1 MKSALRPVA
10 WLMVGRALGQ
20 AVAFVIPV
28 VLVRTFDPA
37 LFGSYKRLF
46 LLYGTLYG
54 IAQLG
59 LAESL
64 YFFVPRDPVNAG
76 KLAANAML
84 GLAAAGL
91 VCIALLTGART
102 AVATGLGDAGLAS
115 LVPWVGLFLA
125 PMLVSSVLEIAMV
138 SRKSHAQA
146 ALAYMGSDLLRAG
159 FLVLPALLFFSLRAL
174 LAGAIAFA
182 LARLA
187 ATLWWL
193 GKQLGELRFD
203 RALLRVQLGYALP
216 FALAVTVDMVQANF
230 HQYVVSSRSDAA
242 AFAVYSVALLQVPL
256 VDQTATTT
264 SSVAMVQMGEAMH
277 HGRPEAVPAIWH
289 DIVYKLAALFFP
301 LVALLVVAAREM
313 LALLFTDRY
322 AASVPLFQIASLG
335 ILLFAL
341 QTDSVLRVL
350 AQTRFFLA
358 LNLLR
363 LAVVAALIFPLIAR
377 FQLMG
382 AVAATLL
389 AALVARAL
397 ALLRIAQLLHL
408 RPGALLPWRRL
419 SMAAGASAIAGLC
432 AEGARAAV
440 RWPALPRL
448 IFTSAVFV
456 LVYAA
461 LARALGM
468 LPPLGPSGWLNWIR
482 GSPDGARALAKET
495 PCAASPES

>member
-1 MKSALRPVA
+1 MTSSLRPVV

-20 AVAFVIPV
+20 AVAFIIPV

-64 YFFVPRDPVNAG
+64 YFFVPRHPATAG
-76 KLAANAML
+76 KLAANAMF
-84 GLAAAGL
+84 GLADAGL
-91 VCIALLTGART
+91 VCIAVLFGAQT
-102 AVATGLGDAGLAS
+102 QVARGLGDPGLAD

-125 PMLVSSVLEIAMV
+125 PMLISSVLEIAMV
-138 SRKSHAQA
+138 SRKANAQA

-159 FLVLPALLFFSLRAL
+159 FLVLPALLFFSLKAL

-182 LARLA
+182 LVRLA
-187 ATLWWL
+187 ATLLWL
-193 GKQLGELRFD
+193 GKRLGELRFD
-203 RALLRVQLGYALP
+203 RALLKIQLGYALP

-230 HQYVVSSRSDAA
+230 HQYVVSSRTDAA
-242 AFAVYSVALLQVPL
+242 SFAVYSVALLQVPL

-264 SSVAMVQMGEAMH
+264 SSVAMVQMGEALQR
-277 HGRPEAVPAIWH
+277 GRPEEVRGIWH
-289 DIVYKLAALFFP
+289 DIVYKLGALFCP
-301 LVALLVVAAREM
+301 LVALLLVCAPEM
-313 LALLFTDRY
+313 LSVLFTDRY
-322 AASVPLFQIASLG
+322 AASVPLFQLASLG

-341 QTDSVLRVL
+341 QTDTVLRVL
-350 AQTRFFLA
+350 AATRFFLA

-363 LAVVAALIFPLIAR
+363 LGVVAALIFPFITR
-377 FQLMG
+377 FHLMG
-382 AVAATLL
+382 AVAATLV
-389 AALVARAL
+389 AALVARGVAL
-397 ALLRIAQLLHL
+397 VRIAQLLKL
-408 RPGALLPWRRL
+408 GLAGLLPWRRL
-419 SMAAGASAIAGLC
+419 SLAAGASALAGLC
-432 AEGARAAV
+432 AVAARASV
-440 RWPALPRL
+440 SWPSLPRL
-448 IFTSAVFV
+448 VFTSLVFT

-461 LARALGM
+461 LARMLGM

-482 GSPDGARALAKET
+482 GTPGGARAVAKET